1 MKKIILF
8 AGLLFCS
15 LTNAQEIVSVVNDGV
30 EIEDGQVFT
39 FNQTHTLQVPQEVK
53 VKVTNLT
60 DANINLKMRME
71 SITNNS
77 EGQNLQFCFAAFCYN
92 DAQEG
97 TTVPPEMDPT
107 PEGYI
112 TLAPGASNPNG
123 DHFAS
128 GYTGDTQGEPVEYTI
143 VLLQVDAE
151 GTQIGEPLRTFTYK
165 YDANAMS
172 VDDFNSLQNMG
183 IALNNTIVKE
193 ELNLNS
199 AYNATMQIYA
209 INGQLVKTAEIRT
222 GAQSLNL
229 SDLNAAVYIAKFTT
243 EENKTAQIRIVKN

>member
-15 LTNAQEIVSVVNDGV
+15 LINAQEVTVQSEGV
-30 EIEDGQVFT
+30 EIEEGEVFT
-39 FNQTHTLQVPQEVK
+39 FNQLHTLSVPQEVK
-53 VKVTNLT
+53 IKITNTSESAL
-60 DANINLKMRME
+60 NIQMRIE

-77 EGQNLQFCFAAFCYN
+77 EGQNVQFCLAENCFFAI
-92 DAQEG
+92 QEG
-97 TTVPPEMDPT
+97 TTVPGVTGST
-107 PEGYI
+107 PNGYMP
-112 TLAPGASNPNG
+112 LAPGASNNG
-123 DHFAS
+123 EVDHFAS
-128 GYTGDTQGEPVEYTI
+128 GYAGDTAGEPVEYVI
-143 VLLQVDAE
+143 AIIKVDAE